1 MQGFAELEYG
11 ILRWM
16 GAIDDSTLVVTTG
29 TVAFECIE
37 CYLRFCSSENT
48 ESPERVQVVCM
59 VFKRVV
65 QI

>member
-29 TVAFECIE
+29 TVVLECVE
-37 CYLRFCSSENT
+37 CYLEYYSSKN
-48 ESPERVQVVCM
+48 VH
-59 VFKRVV
+59 
-65 QI
+65 

>member
-29 TVAFECIE
+29 TVAHQ
-37 CYLRFCSSENT
+37 YHSSAT
-48 ESPERVQVVCM
+48 SGSFVDLTALESLVEL
-59 VFKRVV
+59 
-65 QI
+65 